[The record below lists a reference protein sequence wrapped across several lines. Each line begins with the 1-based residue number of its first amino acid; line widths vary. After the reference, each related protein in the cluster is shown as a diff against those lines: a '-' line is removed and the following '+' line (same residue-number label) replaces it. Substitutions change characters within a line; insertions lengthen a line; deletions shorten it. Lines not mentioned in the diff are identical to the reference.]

1 MTMRPTANSRGFTLV
16 ELMISMSLGT
26 VVMLAV
32 FSTYNYLGRNLTKLS
47 YRHILESQSRKIL
60 TSLAGDIRKTKSIA
74 AASAT
79 ALNLRLIDGSSVDYT
94 FNAGTGKISRDP
106 DGAGPA
112 PAAILNYD
120 IGDANVQVPV
130 TLPNFSFT
138 YYTTTGNAF
147 TVAGTGPTYQNTTT
161 IVPKSIK
168 QVVISFTLQA
178 GTTAI
183 QGQQGTLTTY
193 PVTSNRQLF
202 VNRSMPDGS

>member
-1 MTMRPTANSRGFTLV
+1 MV
-16 ELMISMSLGT
+16 SMSIGM

-32 FSTYNYLGRNLTKLS
+32 FTTYNYLGRNLTRLS

-60 TSLAGDIRKTKSIA
+60 AALAGDIQKTKSIA
-74 AASAT
+74 TASST
-79 ALNLRLIDGSSVDYT
+79 ALSLRLIDGNSVDYN
-94 FNAGTGKISRDP
+94 FDAGTGKISRDP

-130 TLPNFSFT
+130 TLPNFSFI

-147 TVAGTGPTYQNTTT
+147 TVAGSGPTYQNTSTV
-161 IVPKSIK
+161 VPKSIK
-168 QVVISFTLQA
+168 QVAVNFTLQA
-178 GTTAI
+178 GTSAI

-193 PVTSNRQLF
+193 PVTSNRQLI